1 MRERE
6 RERERDIWPNSC
18 EEAPNP
24 TLSISSKLLAI
35 QADQIRLFW
44 NGGKRNPYSR

>member
-6 RERERDIWPNSC
+6 RERWPSSS

-24 TLSISSKLLAI
+24 RLSISSKLLAI
-35 QADQIRLFW
+35 QGVQIRLFRK
-44 NGGKRNPYSR
+44 GGKKNLYSR